1 MKIGEVI
8 SPGSDDAFSV
18 NAQGEGKISDLPEHH
33 RRLLDDPHPAV
44 MATINASGT
53 IQLSPIWLMHDG
65 ENLLVNSARGR
76 LKDRNL
82 RARPQVSLCV
92 VDPDNQYHYISIQG
106 TVIEIVDEDH
116 PEEGHRATS
125 SIDAMAKA
133 YMDADVYPLRAPSGE
148 VRSLFVVRPDRLS
161 TFN

>member
-1 MKIGEVI
+1 MKIGEVVT
-8 SPGSDDAFSV
+8 PGTDDAFTV
-18 NAQGEGKISDLPEHH
+18 TAKGEGRIADLPEHH
-33 RRLLDDPHPAV
+33 RRLLDEPHPAV
-44 MATINASGT
+44 MATLNANGT
-53 IQLSPIWLMHDG
+53 VQLSPIWLLHDG

-106 TVIEIVDEDH
+106 TVVEIVDEDDAEH
-116 PEEGHRATS
+116 GHRATS
-125 SIDAMAKA
+125 CIDTMAQSYMGTDA
-133 YMDADVYPLRAPSGE
+133 YTLRAPSGE
-148 VRSLFVVRPDRLS
+148 IRSLFVVKPNRVS

>member
-1 MKIGEVI
+1 MKIGEVVT
-8 SPGSDDAFSV
+8 PGTDDAFTV
-18 NAQGEGKISDLPEHH
+18 TPQGEGRIADLPEHH

-44 MATINASGT
+44 MATLNSSGT

-65 ENLLVNSARGR
+65 ENLLVNSVRGR

-106 TVIEIVDEDH
+106 TVVDVIDEDDDEH
-116 PEEGHRATS
+116 GHRATS
-125 SIDAMAKA
+125 SIDAMAKS
-133 YMDADVYPLRAPSGE
+133 YMGEDTYSLRAPSGE